1 MGQIEKELK
10 SMTPTFFSNQSEFR
24 KWLDKNHK
32 KEAILLVGFYKAES
46 GKPSMTWSQS
56 VDEALCFGWID
67 GVRKSID
74 KDSYQIRFTQ
84 RKPTSI
90 WSAVNIRKIE
100 ELTKQGLMKPAG
112 IASFENRIEKKS
124 KIYSYENKEAIFPT
138 DLELQFKSNKKAWN
152 YFQSLAPS
160 YRKPSINWV
169 MSARQETTK
178 LKRLKELIK
187 DSEAG
192 TNRWK
197 DNKYSKK

>member
-1 MGQIEKELK
+1 
-10 SMTPTFFSNQSEFR
+10 MTPTFFAKQSEFR

-32 KEAILLVGFYKAES
+32 KETELLVGFYKVDS

-84 RKPTSI
+84 RKSTSI
-90 WSAVNIRKIE
+90 WSAVNIQKIE
-100 ELTKQGLMKPAG
+100 ELTKQGFMQPAG
-112 IASFENRIEKKS
+112 LASFENRKEDKS
-124 KIYSYENKEAIFPT
+124 KIYSYENEEVKFSSDFEK
-138 DLELQFKSNKKAWN
+138 LFKANKIAWD

-160 YRKPSINWV
+160 YRKPSTNWV
-169 MSARQETTK
+169 MSAKQEATRI
-178 LKRLKELIK
+178 KRLKELID
-187 DSEAG
+187 DSELL
-192 TNRWK
+192 TNKWK